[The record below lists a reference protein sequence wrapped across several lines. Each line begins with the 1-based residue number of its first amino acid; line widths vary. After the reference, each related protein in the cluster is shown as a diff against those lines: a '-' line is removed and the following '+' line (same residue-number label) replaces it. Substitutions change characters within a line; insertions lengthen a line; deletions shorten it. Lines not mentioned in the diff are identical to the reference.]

1 LQNSDDLEKF
11 FDQLETQNKKIQ
23 GINNGFIAFLK
34 EYQIVNYFMNTQAI
48 TNLLF
53 GEFYLPPQSYEFIRL
68 IGSTTYPEIPSW
80 NKRTYHYI
88 FPHNYTI
95 TSSTKSTFKLE

>member
-1 LQNSDDLEKF
+1 
-11 FDQLETQNKKIQ
+11 
-23 GINNGFIAFLK
+23 
-34 EYQIVNYFMNTQAI
+34 MNTQAI

-68 IGSTTYPEIPSW
+68 IASTTYPEIPSW

-88 FPHNYTI
+88 FPHNYSLSPI
-95 TSSTKSTFKLE
+95 STSTFGLVQDKIEKFKPERIIFY